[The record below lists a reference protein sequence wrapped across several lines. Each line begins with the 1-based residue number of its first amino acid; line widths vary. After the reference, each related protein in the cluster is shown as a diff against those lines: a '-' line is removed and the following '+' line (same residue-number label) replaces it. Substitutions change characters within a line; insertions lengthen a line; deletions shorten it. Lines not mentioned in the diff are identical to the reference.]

1 MKKKFVKVMLFGALA
16 LATTATVTSCK
27 DYDDDVSN
35 LQEQIDKI
43 TSNNPVSVADMK
55 AAVNA
60 AKSELETQ
68 LATVKS
74 NLENKDAQISEL
86 TSKISNLEKVLENAA
101 DKEAVN
107 ELTTELTNTK
117 NDLSALQS
125 LQASDIEKLEDK
137 ISELEGLST
146 DLESLKA
153 TFATKA
159 ELANYVES
167 QELSGIISQEIVD
180 ALGDN
185 GKIATAI
192 NDAIQ
197 TKVLVTLGGMSEVAK
212 LAGADGT
219 VADVIKNIYDVIN
232 NDKTGILAKLVE
244 LKDYQDALETKA
256 VAEGFESVE
265 KVIAKVKELQENYT
279 QLYASDQF
287 KNAVNTEVASIINAQ
302 LKDADTAL
310 GGLKQELVSLGIAIN
325 SMIQSVVFIPS
336 TVDRSVDFYTLYA
349 KTTDVNSADQYVV
362 AAKSVNTQKME
373 FRISPASAVSSVED
387 FNKKYTISLNA
398 EERPNWTRSVNEF
411 DVKVESYNAG
421 ILTVSLTTTGSTSH
435 AVSLNIDSKEDED
448 GNAGLTPTH
457 VSSDYLAVIQSNYY
471 LKTAYYT
478 VATAKVGEI
487 VYDAPKAVDFSKAGV
502 LTIDYTT
509 STDATAQTQ
518 TKAFSELNVEN
529 IFVTTY
535 SLEGTDKNLFDVSN
549 EKGTAGSVS
558 LKKANEGVVDLIGK
572 NATVKAN
579 VALKDNTYTMEV
591 APATAANPQTLG
603 TVTVI
608 RETKN
613 LSHAYNALDIVWA
626 NTDQTK
632 VLPSSEIYRDPS
644 VNIPVADYQALTV
657 KECPTTGVYF
667 VVGSDNELTVNVP
680 AGIAAGDYTA
690 KIVFESVSDGYTVTV
705 TAPVKVAYPALETLT
720 FDNVLWSSST
730 GVNLE
735 LTPTPDSS
743 KPNGITVSYD
753 LKSVFSNYDNVQ
765 ESLPAG
771 GSIEITIPNK
781 DNFEGLTF
789 TTTTLAFNK
798 DQFKKKDGVTENV
811 KMKAVVKLGT
821 TAVQTLESDITIAK
835 ISGTWKAGKTAVTLT
850 DRAATINLA
859 DGFVWSDYRGK
870 TMWEKGNAIIGGD
883 NFAANANALFVYGL
897 SAPTFSIVGSTSD
910 KYLTVTPEGK
920 ISFTTIG
927 KGYSFVNDY
936 TIKVKVTATSQWGT
950 ITGYNDAS
958 SIITVTVPKN

>member
-1 MKKKFVKVMLFGALA
+1 MKRKFVKVMLFGALV

-55 AAVNA
+55 STVDA

-74 NLENKDAQISEL
+74 NLENKDVQISEL
-86 TSKISNLEKVLENAA
+86 TSKISNLEKALENAA
-101 DKEAVN
+101 DKETVN
-107 ELTTELTNTK
+107 KLTTELTITK

-125 LQASDIEKLEDK
+125 LQASDIEKLEGK

-167 QELSGIISQEIVD
+167 QKLSGIISQEIIN
-180 ALGDN
+180 ALGDD

-197 TKVLVTLGGMSEVAK
+197 AKVLVTLGNMSEVAK

-219 VADVIKNIYDVIN
+219 VADVIKNICDVIN

-265 KVIAKVKELQENYT
+265 KVITKVKELQNNYT
-279 QLYASDQF
+279 QLYVSDQF
-287 KNAVNTEVASIINAQ
+287 KNAVNAEVASIINAQ

-310 GGLKQELVSLGIAIN
+310 GGLKQELENFGIAIN
-325 SMIQSVVFIPS
+325 SMIQTVVFIPS

-349 KTTDVNSADQYVV
+349 KSTDVTSAGQYLV

-398 EERPNWTRSVNEF
+398 EERPNWTRGVNEF
-411 DVKVESYNAG
+411 EVKVENYNAG

-478 VATAKVGEI
+478 VATAKAGEI
-487 VYDAPKAVDFSKAGV
+487 VYDVPKAVDFSKVGV

-518 TKAFSELNVEN
+518 TKAFNELNVEN

-535 SLEGTDKNLFDVSN
+535 SLDGTEKNLFDVSN

-572 NATVKAN
+572 SAIVKAE
-579 VALKDNTYTMEV
+579 VALKDNTLTMEA
-591 APATAANPQTLG
+591 APATAANPQVLG
-603 TVTVI
+603 SVVII

-626 NTDQTK
+626 NTAQEK
-632 VLPSSEIYRDPS
+632 VLSSSEIYRDPS
-644 VNIPVADYQALTV
+644 VNIPVADYQALAV

-667 VVGSDNELTVNVP
+667 TVGTGNELTVNVP

-690 KIVFESVSDGYTVTV
+690 KVVFESVSDGYTVTV
-705 TAPVKVAYPALETLT
+705 TAPVKVAYPALKTLT

-735 LTPTPDSS
+735 LTPTPDSN
-743 KPNGITVSYD
+743 KPSGITVAYD
-753 LKSVFSNYDNVQ
+753 LKSVFSNYDDV
-765 ESLPAG
+765 EASLPAG

-781 DNFEGLTF
+781 DKFEGLIF
-789 TTTTLAFNK
+789 TGTILSFNK
-798 DQFKKKDGVTENV
+798 DLFKKKDGVTENV

-821 TAVQTLESDITIAK
+821 SAVQTLESEITIAK

-850 DRAATINLA
+850 DRTATINLA

-870 TMWEKGNAIIGGD
+870 AMWEKGAAIIGGD
-883 NFAANANALFVYGL
+883 NFATGVNALSVYGL

-920 ISFTTIG
+920 ISFTPIG

-936 TIKVKVTATSQWGT
+936 TIKVKVTAISQWGT
-950 ITGYNDAS
+950 ITGYNDAN

>member
-349 KTTDVNSADQYVV
+349 KTTV
-362 AAKSVNTQKME
+362 
-373 FRISPASAVSSVED
+373 
-387 FNKKYTISLNA
+387 L
-398 EERPNWTRSVNEF
+398 
-411 DVKVESYNAG
+411 
-421 ILTVSLTTTGSTSH
+421 IL
-435 AVSLNIDSKEDED
+435 
-448 GNAGLTPTH
+448 
-457 VSSDYLAVIQSNYY
+457 
-471 LKTAYYT
+471 
-478 VATAKVGEI
+478 
-487 VYDAPKAVDFSKAGV
+487 
-502 LTIDYTT
+502 
-509 STDATAQTQ
+509 
-518 TKAFSELNVEN
+518 
-529 IFVTTY
+529 
-535 SLEGTDKNLFDVSN
+535 
-549 EKGTAGSVS
+549 
-558 LKKANEGVVDLIGK
+558 LI
-572 NATVKAN
+572 N
-579 VALKDNTYTMEV
+579 M
-591 APATAANPQTLG
+591 
-603 TVTVI
+603 
-608 RETKN
+608 
-613 LSHAYNALDIVWA
+613 
-626 NTDQTK
+626 
-632 VLPSSEIYRDPS
+632 
-644 VNIPVADYQALTV
+644 
-657 KECPTTGVYF
+657 
-667 VVGSDNELTVNVP
+667 
-680 AGIAAGDYTA
+680 
-690 KIVFESVSDGYTVTV
+690 
-705 TAPVKVAYPALETLT
+705 
-720 FDNVLWSSST
+720 
-730 GVNLE
+730 
-735 LTPTPDSS
+735 
-743 KPNGITVSYD
+743 
-753 LKSVFSNYDNVQ
+753 
-765 ESLPAG
+765 
-771 GSIEITIPNK
+771 
-781 DNFEGLTF
+781 
-789 TTTTLAFNK
+789 
-798 DQFKKKDGVTENV
+798 
-811 KMKAVVKLGT
+811 
-821 TAVQTLESDITIAK
+821 
-835 ISGTWKAGKTAVTLT
+835 
-850 DRAATINLA
+850 
-859 DGFVWSDYRGK
+859 
-870 TMWEKGNAIIGGD
+870 
-883 NFAANANALFVYGL
+883 
-897 SAPTFSIVGSTSD
+897 
-910 KYLTVTPEGK
+910 
-920 ISFTTIG
+920 
-927 KGYSFVNDY
+927 
-936 TIKVKVTATSQWGT
+936 
-950 ITGYNDAS
+950 
-958 SIITVTVPKN
+958 